1 VQRGIA
7 AATGLEAQLKW
18 PNDVMIGR
26 RKLAGV
32 LAEGVRVGQ
41 PGAAVLV
48 GVGINVHAAAHPPDV
63 DARATSIEAELG
75 RAPDR
80 ELVLAAVLEALGGAL
95 ASLERDAAGGI
106 LDEWRALAPSAVGTR
121 VEWQD
126 ANRPRAGIT
135 AGIDETGA
143 LLVRTTSGVERI
155 IAGEL
160 QWALR
165 G

>member
-1 VQRGIA
+1 MQRGIA
-7 AATGLEAQLKW
+7 AATGLEAELKW

-32 LAEGVRVGQ
+32 LAEACASASPARPSWSA
-41 PGAAVLV
+41 PGS
-48 GVGINVHAAAHPPDV
+48 
-63 DARATSIEAELG
+63 TSTPRLTRPTLTRGRSDRAELG
-75 RAPDR
+75 RPDR

-143 LLVRTTSGVERI
+143 LLVRTTAGVERV